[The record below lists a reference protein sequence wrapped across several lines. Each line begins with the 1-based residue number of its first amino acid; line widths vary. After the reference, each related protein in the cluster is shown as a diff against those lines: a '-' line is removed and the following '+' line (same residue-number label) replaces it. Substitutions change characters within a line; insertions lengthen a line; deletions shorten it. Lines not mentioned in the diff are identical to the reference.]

1 MNWTMICGGATLL
14 AKIARIRMILM
25 GRKESLF
32 FFLMNIYIHLDFW
45 RSGKYSGGSN
55 TDALIVSACKVIN
68 ISQNPFCLEFLIS
81 LIACFLQGNCFY
93 ENVLL
98 GWNWAET
105 FNDTICVRLIKIVI
119 ILNHASVIVI
129 EKYLAS

>member
-68 ISQNPFCLEFLIS
+68 ISQNPFCLGFLIS

-105 FNDTICVRLIKIVI
+105 
-119 ILNHASVIVI
+119 
-129 EKYLAS
+129 